1 MPKQSRLF
9 VLIAA
14 LVTYLVFIWRTSF
27 VVFGTRTFVLF
38 EDAMISMRYAR
49 NLAAG
54 NGLVWNAGEEPIEG
68 YTNLLWTL
76 WMSAA
81 HALGFGESKVSLF
94 IMLTGVAILFA
105 NAWAIER
112 IARKVSDSPWV
123 PLFVFTA
130 VLFDYPL
137 VFWTLR
143 GMEVGALTLVVD
155 LIVLLAFENED
166 KFSVNRLVLVS
177 FIMSAGLLL
186 RSDSVVPIGLVALY
200 VFLTSERRFTFAA
213 IAAVSL
219 GSTLALQTAV
229 RYRYYHEFVPNT
241 YYLKLLHIPLS
252 ARIKRGAF
260 VSLQVLTQ
268 HLAIPLSLTLTALSF
283 VLKSKL
289 AEGVVTFVK
298 SLQSDVVARRR
309 VLLAVMFSAQVGYAT
324 YVGGDAWE
332 WMLYANRYMCVG
344 MPAFIVLTALSVEWI
359 MGLSAEERVVAV
371 KRAFSFVALCG
382 LVLLALN
389 GFAKVRPEQGIA
401 RTIVM
406 SKLGVLVGGALVV
419 LGGIGLGVGAKVA
432 GRVAEMKDRLAA
444 GAVGAA
450 ILAAAVLWV
459 PCHLQAGSSWALRN
473 AAQYRDEAR
482 YARLG
487 MLIDKATPEN
497 LRVAVVAAGAT
508 PYFSH
513 RPSEDLLGKND
524 KVIAK
529 KEPAGVFSPGHDKWD
544 YKYSLG
550 ERGPDLIVELGDVTE
565 EDEAYV
571 ASLGF
576 ETLPNGLRLKKT
588 AKGVNRRALS
598 MPFDTNE
605 EAEAAITAATGA
617 VALGESK

>member
-1 MPKQSRLF
+1 MPPKQSRLI
-9 VLIAA
+9 VA
-14 LVTYLVFIWRTSF
+14 LVALATYLVFIWRTSF

-49 NLAAG
+49 NLAMG
-54 NGLVWNAGEEPIEG
+54 HGLVWNAGEEPIEG

-76 WMSAA
+76 WMSVA
-81 HALGFGESKVSLF
+81 HSLGIGESKVSLV

-112 IARKVSDSPWV
+112 IAKKVTASAWV
-123 PLFVFTA
+123 PLFVFAA

-155 LIVLLAFENED
+155 LVLLLALENED
-166 KFSVNRLVLVS
+166 DFNVNRLVLMAFV
-177 FIMSAGLLL
+177 MSAGLLL

-213 IAAVSL
+213 IAGIAL

-229 RYRYYHEFVPNT
+229 RYRYYHELVPNT

-260 VSLQVLTQ
+260 VSLQVLTL
-268 HLAIPLSLTLTALSF
+268 HLAVPLSLALAVGSL
-283 VLKSKL
+283 VLKSEL
-289 AEGVVTFVK
+289 ASGVVAFVK
-298 SLQSDVVARRR
+298 SLKENVVARRR
-309 VLLAVMFSAQVGYAT
+309 VLLCVMFSAQVGYAT

-344 MPAFIVLTALSVEWI
+344 MPAFILLSALSIEWLL
-359 MGLSAEERVVAV
+359 GLDEEVRTRAL
-371 KRAFSFVALCG
+371 KRAFVFVALAG
-382 LVLLALN
+382 LLLLALN
-389 GFAKVRPEQGIA
+389 GYAKVRPEPGIA

-406 SKLGVLVGGALVV
+406 SKIAVVVGAGLVAVGGIAFGLSKKVSAL
-419 LGGIGLGVGAKVA
+419 GSVA
-432 GRVAEMKDRLAA
+432 GTRLAS
-444 GAVGAA
+444 GAVGVALT
-450 ILAAAVLWV
+450 LAAVVWV

-482 YARLG
+482 YSRLG
-487 MLIDKATPEN
+487 MLIDKTTPAS

-529 KEPAGVFSPGHDKWD
+529 KAPSGVFSPGHDKWD

-550 ERGPDLIVELGDVTE
+550 ERAPDLIVELGDVTE
-565 EDEAYV
+565 ADEAYV

-576 ETLPNGLRLKKT
+576 ETLPNGLRLKRS
-588 AKGVNRRALS
+588 AQGVNRQALS
-598 MPFDTNE
+598 SSFETD
-605 EAEAAITAATGA
+605 AELETILNRLPGA
-617 VALGESK
+617 LK